1 MFSVYTNVRFGN
13 ITMDRRGLASTLV
26 FNTPP
31 GAARNATA
39 SQRVA
44 FWERMGSKRLMPGGL
59 VALVWRTPRSTSI
72 YLGIIASP
80 GKDLVA
86 SARASASVLTIR
98 ISFFDPTIEV
108 RILEWYQRRDANLN
122 DVRILVKAHVMYE
135 AIRPFLEALKVKATS
150 IPFSKY
156 LVLREGSLASTPVDP
171 PRYATDP
178 CFSWDLSSLLP
189 EGHTLQVAAKDAT
202 SIANAR
208 EVLCNESTLDPS
220 QAEAMVHSLTRE
232 VSLIQGPPGTGK
244 VRCSNILLSCIHFV
258 RPQSYITTHLLQVL
272 IKNKISCI
280 ILIAFTDHALD
291 RLLGNV
297 LNAGITKKVAR
308 LGSRSADERTT
319 PYSLE
324 AMERMSGNHMHGRDI
339 YEIRR
344 QMKDVKEEFAGV
356 VATLNGSVVDP
367 EGLLL
372 WLDIHHLGQSQELAD
387 PPQWVNLLRHEQYD
401 WKTVTRGRKG
411 KLAKNTTEFNRTEY
425 GFWVNGLDLDFLE
438 PPEFVDGHNAGGQ
451 GGIPENRFAVLG
463 TDENDNGADDSLSQ
477 EAIYWENLISW
488 FASHELADIPEL
500 PIGDWSLDILIHDD
514 DVWDMS
520 RLERLKLSQYWES
533 SARAIG
539 FESDVEVFKDLKR
552 KYAQLKQQLDAY
564 NTEVSHWIM
573 RRIRSHV

>member
-13 ITMDRRGLASTLV
+13 ITTDRRGLASTLV
-26 FNTPP
+26 FDTPP

-39 SQRVA
+39 SQRAA

-72 YLGIIASP
+72 YLGVIASP
-80 GKDLVA
+80 AKDLVA
-86 SARASASVLTIR
+86 SARASASVLAIR
-98 ISFFDPTIEV
+98 ISFFDPAIEV

-122 DVRILVKAHVMYE
+122 DVRILVEAPVMYE
-135 AIRPFLEALKVKATS
+135 AVRPFLEALKVKPTS

-156 LVLREGSLASTPVDP
+156 LVLREGSLSSTPVDP
-171 PRYATDP
+171 PRNATDP
-178 CFSWDLSSLLP
+178 RFSWDLSSLLP
-189 EGHTLQVAAKDAT
+189 EGHTLRVAARDAA

-208 EVLCNESTLDPS
+208 EVLRNESTLDPS
-220 QAEAMVHSLTRE
+220 QAEAMVDSLTRE
-232 VSLIQGPPGTGK
+232 VSLIHGLPGTGK
-244 VRCSNILLSCIHFV
+244 VRCSNILLSRIHFV
-258 RPQSYITTHLLQVL
+258 RPQSYIATRLLQVL
-272 IKNKISCI
+272 IKNNVSRI
-280 ILIAFTDHALD
+280 IMIAFTDHALD
-291 RLLGNV
+291 HLLGNV
-297 LNAGITKKVAR
+297 LDAGITKKVAR

-324 AMERMSGNHMHGRDI
+324 AMERMSGNHMHEINI

-344 QMKDVKEEFAGV
+344 EMKDIEEEFAEV
-356 VATLNGSVVDP
+356 VATLNGGAVDP

-372 WLDIHHLGQSQELAD
+372 WLDLHHPGQSQELTD

-401 WKTVTRGRKG
+401 WKTTSGRKG
-411 KLAKNTTEFNRTEY
+411 KLAKNTTEFNHTEY
-425 GFWVNGLDLDFLE
+425 GFWVNGLDLDLLG

-451 GGIPENRFAVLG
+451 GDIPENQFAVLG
-463 TDENDNGADDSLSQ
+463 TDASDDGADELLSQ
-477 EAIYWENLISW
+477 EAIYRENLVSW

-500 PIGDWSLDILIHDD
+500 PISDRSLDILIHDD

-552 KYAQLKQQLDAY
+552 KYAELQQQLDAY
-564 NTEVSHWIM
+564 NTEVSDWIM
-573 RRIRSHV
+573 RRIRSNV